1 MASVVEESLGST
13 FRGDTLPSAPS
24 ARIFDSCVCES
35 PSSTIVTTSTSA
47 QSPNSAPPSAQLAW
61 YGLDMLRMDC
71 TAVTSSDVP
80 PVDPLS
86 SEADEQPISAAA
98 RVSA

>member
-1 MASVVEESLGST
+1 
-13 FRGDTLPSAPS
+13 
-24 ARIFDSCVCES
+24 
-35 PSSTIVTTSTSA
+35 
-47 QSPNSAPPSAQLAW
+47 
-61 YGLDMLRMDC
+61 MLRMDC

-98 RVSA
+98 RVSAIPPAPMPRLRKM